1 MAGQGTPE
9 VVDLARVLAALCE
22 HERAAVPT
30 SAEMALYVVLQ
41 PLAVRAGVA
50 VLVCLAAHELLRN
63 ALTHAFPAGTGGHVG
78 VHLWHTQQAK
88 PRAYLLIADDGCSF
102 GDEPTTTADCGLT
115 LARNFLDAVGAQL
128 EREPGRGTVWRIGL
142 P

>member
-1 MAGQGTPE
+1 MP
-9 VVDLARVLAALCE
+9 VDHHALDNVAHNPLGLVLILSREELNARPG
-22 HERAAVPT
+22 RT
-30 SAEMALYVVLQ
+30 
-41 PLAVRAGVA
+41 R
-50 VLVCLAAHELLRN
+50 AAHELLRN

-88 PRAYLLIADDGCSF
+88 PRAYLLIADDGCGF
-102 GDEPTTTADCGLT
+102 GDEPITTADCGLT